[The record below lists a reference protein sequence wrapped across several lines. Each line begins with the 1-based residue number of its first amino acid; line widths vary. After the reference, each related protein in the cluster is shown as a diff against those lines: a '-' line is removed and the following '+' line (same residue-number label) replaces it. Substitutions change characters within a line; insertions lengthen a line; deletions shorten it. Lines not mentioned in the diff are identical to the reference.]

1 MVAGVV
7 VLRALFGR
15 RIPLSLGTPVVAAVL
30 LTILVVP
37 GVWGAMRGLDLVRD
51 DLRLAPGIN
60 EREKCLV
67 DAHQDWAV
75 NFSRWLTE
83 RMPPDSRFALSGSV
97 PRVCLQLGL
106 LPRLMVGFDVDAEVA
121 RACARSAG
129 SRPRS
134 GPSSATRS
142 SQPSSRSAEAGC
154 AASSD
159 SCCSTAWR

>member
-37 GVWGAMRGLDLVRD
+37 GVWGAMRGLDFVRD

-106 LPRLMVGFDVDAEVA
+106 LPRLMVGFDEPRDFSVYVGDLPAEVRA
-121 RACARSAG
+121 RLRAER
-129 SRPRS
+129 RLP
-134 GPSSATRS
+134 ATERTVE
-142 SQPSSRSAEAGC
+142 RYAKL
-154 AASSD
+154 AAIVEE
-159 SCCSTAWR
+159 R